1 MKPMPTTIQPG
12 ATHWNRNTI
21 TADWYKKHEGAWLF
35 YDRFSGRWMA
45 CTASD
50 SFINELIPVQEL
62 IAQESNLQ
70 GLKISSAHVRK
81 MLDNNR
87 FGVTVPEW
95 SGDGLPPVGTE
106 CEVSMS
112 TGMFGAPEWL
122 ACTVLVHDIGAWEIA
137 VFKTKAGVYGGA
149 TWDFFR
155 PLKTE
160 REKAIQAM
168 NPIICSQGM
177 FSADG
182 DACKAISA
190 ALYDAGYRKVE
201 K

>member
-1 MKPMPTTIQPG
+1 MKPIPTTIQPG
-12 ATHWNRNTI
+12 ATHWNPKSSHTV
-21 TADWYKKHEGAWLF
+21 ADWYKYQDDGWFYFEELGSVWLP
-35 YDRFSGRWMA
+35 SSISW
-45 CTASD
+45 D
-50 SFINELIPVQEL
+50 SLNNLIPVEAL
-62 IAQESNLQ
+62 MAQHNGANSLSPEVTQ
-70 GLKISSAHVRK
+70 GK
-81 MLDNNR
+81 LDNNR

-95 SGDGLPPVGTE
+95 NGEGLPPAGTV

-112 TGMFGAPEWL
+112 AGIFGASVWSTCTIL
-122 ACTVLVHDIGAWEIA
+122 AHDIGSVEIA
-137 VFKTKAGVYGGA
+137 VYRTKDGEYGGVS
-149 TWDFFR
+149 WNLFR
-155 PLKTE
+155 PVKPE

-190 ALYDAGYRKVE
+190 ALYDAGYRKVV

>member
-1 MKPMPTTIQPG
+1 MKPRPTKIQPG
-12 ATHWNRNTI
+12 ATHWNPN
-21 TADWYKKHEGAWLF
+21 AGPDWYTNKCCSDGGWMYFDAEEGNW
-35 YDRFSGRWMA
+35 DQGTWRWSERVSA
-45 CTASD
+45 LVLVRD
-50 SFINELIPVQEL
+50 LIPVGEL
-62 IAQESNLQ
+62 MQQ
-70 GLKISSAHVRK
+70 P
-81 MLDNNR
+81 
-87 FGVTVPEW
+87 PEW
-95 SGDGLPPVGTE
+95 SGEGLPPVGTE

-112 TGMFGAPEWL
+112 AGMFGASVWVSCTIL
-122 ACTVLVHDIGAWEIA
+122 AYDIGITEIA
-137 VFKTKAGVYGGA
+137 VFRTKAGAYGGA
-149 TWDFFR
+149 KRGFFR
-155 PLKTE
+155 PIKSE

>member
-1 MKPMPTTIQPG
+1 MKPTPTTIQPG
-12 ATHWNRNTI
+12 ATHWNPNSI
-21 TADWYKKHEGAWLF
+21 AQIDWYKNEF
-35 YDRFSGRWMA
+35 GRWMYFD
-45 CTASD
+45 TADGTWVESGGANYAA
-50 SFINELIPVQEL
+50 FIPVEHLMAQHNGANSLSPEVIQE
-62 IAQESNLQ
+62 
-70 GLKISSAHVRK
+70 K
-81 MLDNNR
+81 LDNNR

-95 SGDGLPPVGTE
+95 NGEGLPPVGTE

-112 TGMFGAPEWL
+112 VGMFGASEWV
-122 ACTVLVHDIGAWEIA
+122 ACTVLVHDIGIAEIA
-137 VFKTKAGVYGGA
+137 VFRTKAGAYGGA
-149 TWDFFR
+149 KRGFFR
-155 PLKTE
+155 PIKSE